1 MKILFLFYT
10 QSEAG
15 APGFLSRNGEESAG
29 NLAQTLFGFASETL
43 KLPLD
48 DAFDV
53 RAQSLAEDIRWRA
66 FKKPESFEQ
75 AIRAASQFYPE
86 LLLFSGE
93 AIRSLKTA
101 EPVAQACALPVCVD
115 ARLDRCSE
123 DKPSQGIL
131 AEAVHDL
138 IAKHVDTLSDK
149 PRTIWIATS
158 QKALLEWTASLMD
171 ANKWQEFSDV
181 FVQSTLNDT
190 IPAVFA
196 CGYEKT
202 ADGPRWVID

>member
-29 NLAQTLFGFASETL
+29 NLAQTLFDFASETL

-48 DAFDV
+48 DAFEV
-53 RAQSLAEDIRWRA
+53 RARSLAEDIRWRA
-66 FKKPESFEQ
+66 FKKPESLEH
-75 AIRAASQFYPE
+75 AVRAASQLYPD

-93 AIRSLKTA
+93 SSRSLKTA

-115 ARLDRCSE
+115 ARLDRCAE
-123 DKPSQGIL
+123 DKPRQGL
-131 AEAVHDL
+131 LSEAIHDL
-138 IAKHVDTLSDK
+138 VSTHVEGLVSK
-149 PRTIWIATS
+149 PRTVWVATS
-158 QKALLEWTASLMD
+158 QKALLEWTASVMD
-171 ANKWQEFSDV
+171 QKKWLEFSEV
-181 FVQSTLNDT
+181 FSRSTMNDT

-202 ADGPRWVID
+202 AEGTRWVID

>member
-48 DAFDV
+48 DAFEA
-53 RAQSLAEDIRWRA
+53 RAQSLTEDIRWRA
-66 FKKPESFEQ
+66 FKKPESLEQ
-75 AIRAASQFYPE
+75 AVRAASQLYPD

-93 AIRSLKTA
+93 STRSLKTA
-101 EPVAQACALPVCVD
+101 EPVAQVCALPVCVD
-115 ARLDRCSE
+115 ARLDRCTE
-123 DKPSQGIL
+123 DKPRQGVL
-131 AEAVHDL
+131 SEAIHDL
-138 IAKHVDTLSDK
+138 ISTHVESLVNK
-149 PRTIWIATS
+149 PRTIWVATS
-158 QKALLEWTASLMD
+158 QKALLEWTSSLMD
-171 ANKWQEFSDV
+171 EPKWRDFSEV
-181 FVQSTLNDT
+181 FGRSTMNDT
-190 IPAVFA
+190 IPTVFA

-202 ADGPRWVID
+202 ADGPRWVVD